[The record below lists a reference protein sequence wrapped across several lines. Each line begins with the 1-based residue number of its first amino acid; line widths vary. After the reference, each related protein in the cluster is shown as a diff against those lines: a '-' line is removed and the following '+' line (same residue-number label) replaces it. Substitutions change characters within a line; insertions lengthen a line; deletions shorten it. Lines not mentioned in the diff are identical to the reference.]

1 MATHHDVAMMRRSRL
16 VERPCSLGAPIR
28 EHWLMVLVGKADAT
42 YVASVPRLVVKAPE
56 HQTVLDGAQLGEPI
70 LVHGGE
76 GVTFGALRGRA
87 VGSGRAH
94 VAQAFARLC
103 AKVVEPAVG
112 AGPLPVVLPES
123 AKSTVTCSRTF
134 PSLTEATL
142 SYQSA
147 ATVGA
152 YARKNNPYG
161 IAMGEINLSGLQFE
175 WKK

>member
-1 MATHHDVAMMRRSRL
+1 MHVEHLIFNAHDLAEVQRDMATHHDVAMMRRSRL

-112 AGPLPVVLPES
+112 AVHYLLFFLNLRRVL
-123 AKSTVTCSRTF
+123 
-134 PSLTEATL
+134 
-142 SYQSA
+142 
-147 ATVGA
+147 
-152 YARKNNPYG
+152 
-161 IAMGEINLSGLQFE
+161 
-175 WKK
+175 